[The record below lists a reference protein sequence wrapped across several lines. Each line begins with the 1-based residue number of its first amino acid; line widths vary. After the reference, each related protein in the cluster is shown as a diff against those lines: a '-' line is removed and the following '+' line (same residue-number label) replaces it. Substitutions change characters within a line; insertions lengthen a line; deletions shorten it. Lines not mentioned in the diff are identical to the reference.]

1 MEDEES
7 RQRQVISVAQTIAMQ
22 AMELP
27 AQERSRFIQRAVTA
41 IRRDF
46 DRKYGADPD
55 TADAAQRL
63 QQLIEELV
71 GMIEASGGS
80 VGRA

>member
-27 AQERSRFIQRAVTA
+27 AQERSRFIHRAVTA

-55 TADAAQRL
+55 TADAAHRL
-63 QQLIEELV
+63 QKLIEELV
-71 GMIEASGGS
+71 RVIETSGGS

>member
-7 RQRQVISVAQTIAMQ
+7 RQRHVISVAQTIAMQ

-27 AQERSRFIQRAVTA
+27 RDQRARFIERAVTA

-55 TADAAQRL
+55 TADAAHRLQRL
-63 QQLIEELV
+63 IEKLV
-71 GMIEASGGS
+71 RMVEASGGS

>member
-7 RQRQVISVAQTIAMQ
+7 RQRHVISVAQTIAMQ

-27 AQERSRFIQRAVTA
+27 RDQRARFIERAVTA

-46 DRKYGADPD
+46 DRKYGADQTPPM
-55 TADAAQRL
+55 QPIGSRGSL
-63 QQLIEELV
+63 RNS
-71 GMIEASGGS
+71 SG
-80 VGRA
+80 